1 MLGKGTKQLEA
12 TQRNTV
18 IKFLRN
24 SKNNLNKIRN
34 ILISKYSVL
43 KLQQRA
49 GGSLQYVDVY
59 FKEGNK

>member
-34 ILISKYSVL
+34 IQISKYSVL

-49 GGSLQYVDVY
+49 GGSL
-59 FKEGNK
+59 